1 MIVHARGWIVGIA
14 GSALALG
21 LLGPGQ
27 AADDSKELVES
38 VKKVAAALAKNDASE
53 AKKLA
58 DGFGKKFENED
69 AMALFGP
76 RTKSDGKM
84 GRGLGVGSKPGVL
97 KPDGI
102 EKKLMELAKKPL
114 PDKQLADEAD
124 ALTTMGYDMAA
135 LAAIAHGSE
144 PSDKDKKPVYKKRKK
159 DWETWADELKDASLK
174 LATAAKD
181 KKAGD
186 LHKIATKADE
196 TCSKCHAVFRD

>member
-1 MIVHARGWIVGIA
+1 MIVHARGWIAGIA
-14 GSALALG
+14 GLALALG

-27 AADDSKELVES
+27 AADDSKELVDS

-84 GRGLGVGSKPGVL
+84 GRGLGVGPKPGAL

-114 PDKQLADEAD
+114 PEKQLADEAE

-135 LAAIAHGSE
+135 LASIAHGSE

-186 LHKIATKADE
+186 LHKIATKVDE